1 MIALSVNVNKVAT
14 LRNSRGGD
22 MPNLIKAV
30 DTCIAA
36 GAQGITVHP
45 REDQRHITPAD
56 VNDIAAHLQEKNGV
70 IANGDDKSRRGM
82 LHHQPASPN
91 ASRKTKSIE
100 YNIEGDPRPALVD
113 MVLRT
118 RPTQCTLVPVVT
130 GEITSHTVWDMRK
143 DGDMLKPIIA
153 SLQDAGI
160 RVSLFRGTDCEQIA
174 MTRDI
179 GADRIELYTA
189 PYAMA
194 KTEAAIQDKI
204 VNGRLNKYLRE
215 VTLLGQPFVK
225 DPDRSVEKYLDAV
238 SASVRSMVRFEVGEG
253 IETKSEDFAAEVM
266 AQVRAR
272 SSSPPEG

>member
-1 MIALSVNVNKVAT
+1 MTILSVNVNKIAT

-22 MPNLIKAV
+22 IPNLIKAV

-56 VNDIAAHLQEKNGV
+56 VNDIAAHLHQKNGV
-70 IANGDDKSRRGM
+70 MA
-82 LHHQPASPN
+82 N
-91 ASRKTKSIE
+91 ASRKTKNIE
-100 YNIEGDPRPALVD
+100 YNIEGDPRPDLVD

-130 GEITSHTVWDMRK
+130 GEITSHTVWDIRK

-160 RVSLFRGTDCEQIA
+160 RVSLFSGTDCEQIA

-179 GADRIELYTA
+179 GAARIELYTA

-194 KTEAAIQDKI
+194 KTEADIERELELLVTAAEKASSLGMG
-204 VNGRLNKYLRE
+204 VNAGHDLDLENLPRMQKVPGLLE
-215 VTLLGQPFVK
+215 VSIGHHLMADALYIGMAAAVKAYRAALGQKV
-225 DPDRSVEKYLDAV
+225 
-238 SASVRSMVRFEVGEG
+238 
-253 IETKSEDFAAEVM
+253 
-266 AQVRAR
+266 
-272 SSSPPEG
+272 

>member
-1 MIALSVNVNKVAT
+1 MTALSVNVNKVAT

-22 MPNLIKAV
+22 IPNLIKAV

-45 REDQRHITPAD
+45 REDRRHITPAD
-56 VNDIAAHLQEKNGV
+56 VRDIAAHL
-70 IANGDDKSRRGM
+70 
-82 LHHQPASPN
+82 HQ
-91 ASRKTKSIE
+91 KIE
-100 YNIEGDPRPALVD
+100 YNIEGDPRPELID
-113 MVLRT
+113 MVLCT

-130 GEITSHTVWDMRK
+130 GEITSHTVWDIRK

-160 RVSLFRGTDCEQIA
+160 RVSLFSGTDCEQIA

-194 KTEAAIQDKI
+194 KTEAEIERELGLLVTAAEKATSLGMG
-204 VNGRLNKYLRE
+204 VNAGHDLNLENLPRMQKVPGLLE
-215 VTLLGQPFVK
+215 VSIGHHLMADALYIGMAAAVKAYRAALGQK
-225 DPDRSVEKYLDAV
+225 
-238 SASVRSMVRFEVGEG
+238 
-253 IETKSEDFAAEVM
+253 I
-266 AQVRAR
+266 
-272 SSSPPEG
+272 